1 MIANPDT
8 STGENTNH
16 PPAPTRSMANPID
29 GQVYVWIPAGNFII
43 GYSPGDNECHNDAAT
58 GYADEE
64 VPPHQVAITRGFWIG
79 QTPATQEAYQRVMGT
94 NPSHI
99 KGAQLPVEAVG
110 WNSAQNYCRA
120 VGMRL
125 PTEAEWEYAARART
139 TASRY
144 GDIDQ
149 IAWYQAN
156 SGNTTHEV
164 MRKQPN
170 AWGLYDMLG
179 DVWQWTAD
187 WSGSRYSGDSVVD
200 PQGPETGEFKILRG
214 GAWRNAA
221 KGVRVSLRLRG
232 VTSDIIGGYFGFRCA
247 GNSPDSPHGTKAI
260 TSTRGADPP
269 NHVYKADAEGVT
281 HALVLFQVEPEY
293 TEQARKAKVNGVVLV
308 QFVIDER
315 GKPQNIQVTQGIGM
329 GLDQKAVQAIR
340 KWKFKPAEKDGKPVA
355 TIAHAQVN
363 FRLL

>member
-1 MIANPDT
+1 MTLRQTRHRFTRRAQPLALAIFSIA
-8 STGENTNH
+8 
-16 PPAPTRSMANPID
+16 AQTRGAA
-29 GQVYVWIPAGNFII
+29 PAGIVLQPLNPATVDD
-43 GYSPGDNECHNDAAT
+43 SSHSVNSAT
-58 GYADEE
+58 GT
-64 VPPHQVAITRGFWIG
+64 AINFVNQSEGAVDIYWIDYRGN
-79 QTPATQEAYQRVMGT
+79 RV
-94 NPSHI
+94 
-99 KGAQLPVEAVG
+99 
-110 WNSAQNYCRA
+110 
-120 VGMRL
+120 
-125 PTEAEWEYAARART
+125 
-139 TASRY
+139 
-144 GDIDQ
+144 
-149 IAWYQAN
+149 
-156 SGNTTHEV
+156 
-164 MRKQPN
+164 
-170 AWGLYDMLG
+170 LY
-179 DVWQWTAD
+179 
-187 WSGSRYSGDSVVD
+187 
-200 PQGPETGEFKILRG
+200 
-214 GAWRNAA
+214 
-221 KGVRVSLRLRG
+221 RLRG

-247 GNSPDSPHGTKAI
+247 GNSPDSPHGTEAI